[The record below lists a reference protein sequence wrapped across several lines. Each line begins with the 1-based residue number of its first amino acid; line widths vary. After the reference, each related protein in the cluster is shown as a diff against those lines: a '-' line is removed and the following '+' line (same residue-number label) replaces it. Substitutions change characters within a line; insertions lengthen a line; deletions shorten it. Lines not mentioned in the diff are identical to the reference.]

1 MLNRSQ
7 SRLKRL
13 FTDTGLPTSPE
24 SKLQAASLLETA
36 IEEKEPG
43 EGLSF
48 LSSSSTSLS
57 ALGISTPNLPPP
69 QLTLTKENLDAI
81 DAQLGSLSNPVR
93 TTLST
98 TPSKNVMSYSHPSI
112 SGDKNGDEEDTD
124 STVCAETEVRVG
136 LRTSL
141 VGQSATSEGESN
153 PRSFDHARKIRQS
166 HNIANL
172 VRKFD
177 LSPPPSKGADLIPGS
192 DGPVAAKTPPTARP
206 SLRRGKSDL
215 LHTNP
220 DTNRERPGSRNPD
233 SANRHD
239 THTSTQML
247 LKPSRPSY
255 HLKRNRS
262 DSKSTRLQATGEAA
276 RPLPTRSNT
285 STTLKNGKRSAAAS
299 DQDHSSD
306 SKRARAFR
314 SQTSSRLP
322 VPRANET
329 SMISSTSRIG
339 SKRTFLPPSAPTNRV
354 STIAR
359 HFDRMSREAERDRQK
374 KLVLARGRRARPLAV
389 AKPVL
394 DVFTNAKDALR
405 EDSDDGSGSDD
416 DGSADDEQEEEE
428 FTMKGKPAVS
438 LPGATLLLPDTK
450 SELSTSP
457 VKVSSQQ
464 QPASSATVDIL
475 SDIGNSIPSTPSM
488 PASPFLGTDLSSS
501 RLSQMSESEM
511 SSSGT
516 ERHSLMKTI
525 SSLWA
530 YRSADFTPLEYP
542 LQVTVRVLVKQT

>member
-1 MLNRSQ
+1 
-7 SRLKRL
+7 
-13 FTDTGLPTSPE
+13 
-24 SKLQAASLLETA
+24 
-36 IEEKEPG
+36 
-43 EGLSF
+43 
-48 LSSSSTSLS
+48 
-57 ALGISTPNLPPP
+57 
-69 QLTLTKENLDAI
+69 
-81 DAQLGSLSNPVR
+81 
-93 TTLST
+93 
-98 TPSKNVMSYSHPSI
+98 
-112 SGDKNGDEEDTD
+112 
-124 STVCAETEVRVG
+124 
-136 LRTSL
+136 
-141 VGQSATSEGESN
+141 
-153 PRSFDHARKIRQS
+153 
-166 HNIANL
+166 
-172 VRKFD
+172 
-177 LSPPPSKGADLIPGS
+177 
-192 DGPVAAKTPPTARP
+192 
-206 SLRRGKSDL
+206 
-215 LHTNP
+215 
-220 DTNRERPGSRNPD
+220 
-233 SANRHD
+233 
-239 THTSTQML
+239 
-247 LKPSRPSY
+247 
-255 HLKRNRS
+255 
-262 DSKSTRLQATGEAA
+262 
-276 RPLPTRSNT
+276 
-285 STTLKNGKRSAAAS
+285 
-299 DQDHSSD
+299 
-306 SKRARAFR
+306 
-314 SQTSSRLP
+314 
-322 VPRANET
+322 
-329 SMISSTSRIG
+329 
-339 SKRTFLPPSAPTNRV
+339 
-354 STIAR
+354 
-359 HFDRMSREAERDRQK
+359 MSREAERDRQK